1 MAEEPQVPEVDAD
14 QYAALVA
21 GASDED
27 LGRGLAE
34 NRDLLL
40 DEIFKRMPERFRP
53 DRAGDLDAVVDW
65 RIRGRPDGG
74 DDRWQ
79 LAIRNGG
86 CSVVRDGDEEPT
98 VTFTI
103 GPVDFLKLI
112 TGNASGPML
121 FTFGKLKIRG
131 DLLLAAR
138 IQSFFEVPRSGSE

>member
-1 MAEEPQVPEVDAD
+1 MAGQVPEIDAD

-21 GASDED
+21 EASDED
-27 LGRGLAE
+27 LERGVAE

-40 DEIFKRMPERFRP
+40 GEVFKRMPDSFRA
-53 DRAGDLDAVVDW
+53 DKAGDLDAVLEW
-65 RIRGRPDGG
+65 RIRGAVGG
-74 DDRWQ
+74 GHDRWQ
-79 LAIRNGG
+79 LAIRNGA

-103 GPVDFLKLI
+103 GPVEFLKLI
-112 TGNASGPML
+112 TGNASGPMM

-138 IQSFFEVPRSGSE
+138 VQSFFEVPRAGG

>member
-1 MAEEPQVPEVDAD
+1 MAEEQPVPEIDAE

-27 LGRGLAE
+27 LERGLTE

-40 DEIFKRMPERFRP
+40 DQIFKRMPERFRA
-53 DRAGDLDAVVDW
+53 DRAGDLDTVIEW
-65 RIRGRPDGG
+65 RVGGRPDGG
-74 DDRWQ
+74 ADRWQ
-79 LAIRNGG
+79 LTIRNGA
-86 CSVVRDGDEEPT
+86 CTVVPDGDEEPT

-103 GPVDFLKLI
+103 EPVDFVKLI

-138 IQSFFEVPRSGSE
+138 VQSFFEVPRSAG

>member
-1 MAEEPQVPEVDAD
+1 MAEDQQVPEIDAE
-14 QYAALVA
+14 QYAALVG

-27 LGRGLAE
+27 LERGLAE
-34 NRDLLL
+34 NRELLL
-40 DEIFKRMPERFRP
+40 GEIFKRMPERFNP
-53 DRAGDLDAVVDW
+53 AKAGDLDAVIEW
-65 RIRGRPDGG
+65 RIDGRPDGG

-79 LAIRNGG
+79 LAIRSGA
-86 CSVVRDGDEEPT
+86 CAVVPNGDEEPT
-98 VTFTI
+98 VTFRI

-138 IQSFFEVPRSGSE
+138 IQSFFEVPRSGP

>member
-1 MAEEPQVPEVDAD
+1 MAEDAPVPEIDAE

-27 LGRGLAE
+27 LERGLTE

-40 DEIFKRMPERFRP
+40 GEIFRRMPEQFRP
-53 DRAGDLDAVVDW
+53 DRAGDLDAVVEW
-65 RIRGRPDGG
+65 RITKRPDGG

-79 LAIRNGG
+79 LAIRDGA
-86 CSVVRDGDEEPT
+86 CTVVKGGDEEPT
-98 VTFTI
+98 VTFTV

-138 IQSFFEVPRSGSE
+138 VQSFFEVPRSGG

>member
-1 MAEEPQVPEVDAD
+1 MAEEQQVPDIDAE

-27 LGRGLAE
+27 LERGLTE
-34 NRDLLL
+34 NRELLL
-40 DEIFKRMPERFRP
+40 DQIFTRMPERFRA
-53 DRAGDLDAVVDW
+53 DKAGDVEAVVEW
-65 RIRGRPDGG
+65 RIRGRPGGG

-79 LAIRNGG
+79 LAIRNGA
-86 CSVVRDGDEEPT
+86 CAVVPDGDEKPT
-98 VTFTI
+98 VTYTV
-103 GPVDFLKLI
+103 GPVDFVKLI

-138 IQSFFEVPRSGSE
+138 IQSFFEVPRSGA

>member
-1 MAEEPQVPEVDAD
+1 MAEDQQVPEIDAE

-27 LGRGLAE
+27 IERGLTE

-40 DEIFKRMPERFRP
+40 GEIFTRMPERFRA
-53 DRAGDLDAVVDW
+53 DKAGDLDAVIDW
-65 RIRGRPDGG
+65 RIKDRPGGG

-79 LAIRNGG
+79 LTIRNGA
-86 CSVVRDGDEEPT
+86 CAVVPNGDEEPT
-98 VTFTI
+98 ITFTI

-121 FTFGKLKIRG
+121 FTFGKLRIRG

-138 IQSFFEVPRSGSE
+138 IQSFFEVPRSGG

>member
-1 MAEEPQVPEVDAD
+1 MADQVPEIDAE

-27 LGRGLAE
+27 LERGLTE
-34 NRDLLL
+34 NRELIL
-40 DEIFKRMPERFRP
+40 EQIFQRMPERFRA
-53 DRAGDLDAVVDW
+53 DKAGDLEAVVEW

-79 LAIRNGG
+79 LAIRNGA
-86 CSVVRDGDEEPT
+86 CAVVANGDEEPT
-98 VTFTI
+98 VAFTV
-103 GPVDFLKLI
+103 GPVDFVKLI

-131 DLLLAAR
+131 DLLLASR
-138 IQSFFEVPRSGSE
+138 FQTFFEVPRSGG